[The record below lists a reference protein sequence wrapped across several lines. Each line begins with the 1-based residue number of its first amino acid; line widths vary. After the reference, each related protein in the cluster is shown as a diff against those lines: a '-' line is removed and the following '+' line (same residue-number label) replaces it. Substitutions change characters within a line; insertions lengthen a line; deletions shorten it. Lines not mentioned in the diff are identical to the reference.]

1 MRFLYTA
8 PVYRIGDT
16 ITLNKRGLS
25 HCYSQ
30 YQELFNLYGI
40 PDIGFKNGRDLSGYT
55 DCNFVIKYIVP
66 HPTVC
71 LPLYIVES
79 IDSPSGVFIIDK
91 EAIQECY
98 SHDED
103 YADHTY
109 ENLFHFVENYHQLK
123 LQYEKA
129 LTEMKN
135 LERALEVYRPNPMPE
150 LKAGMFGKVYDN
162 IEEEYQYFVVTIGDC
177 GLIMV
182 YEDGEFDEVEDF
194 DAYGHACLSNDSV
207 AARIITLYSPIVK
220 SFRLAKQADE
230 NINFERN
237 ILWRAQLFT
246 FTIKYGIIIIVN
258 EKERF

>member
-1 MRFLYTA
+1 MGFAKSIPQYN
-8 PVYRIGDT
+8 IGDM
-16 ITLNKRGLS
+16 ITLNKRGLG

-40 PDIGFKNGRDLSGYT
+40 SDVGFKMGRDLSGYAG
-55 DCNFVIKYIVP
+55 CNFVIKYIVP

-98 SHDED
+98 SHDGD

-109 ENLFHFVENYHQLK
+109 ENLFHFAENYHQLK
-123 LQYEKA
+123 LQYEKV

-162 IEEEYQYFVVTIGDC
+162 IEEEYQYFVVTVGDC

-194 DAYGHACLSNDSV
+194 DAYGHACLSNDSI

-237 ILWRAQLFT
+237 ILWRA
-246 FTIKYGIIIIVN
+246 
-258 EKERF
+258 